1 MGIAR
6 GLERR
11 LERLVD
17 GLAARLFRGRVQPVE
32 LGSRL
37 VRAADLNLFDT
48 MGGPGAPNVYEVVLG
63 GEPDDEEIL
72 EMVSRELA
80 RYVED
85 AAADRGW
92 RLEGPARV
100 DVAFVPGDRAS
111 EVQITTAVEAGK
123 RPAWA
128 RLHPVDGGT
137 PLEVTINRSVVGRS
151 GTCDVHVAGDDVSR
165 HHAVVWQEAGS
176 MWIAD
181 IGSSNGSYVNGESVA
196 GAVPIVDGDRIT
208 FGETEFLFRPE
219 E

>member
-1 MGIAR
+1 MGLAR

-37 VRAADLNLFDT
+37 VREADLNLFDT
-48 MGGPGAPNVYEVVLG
+48 TGGPGAPNVYEVVLG
-63 GEPDDEEIL
+63 GEPDDPEVL

-80 RYVED
+80 QYVED

-100 DVAFVPGDRAS
+100 DVGFVPGDRAS
-111 EVQITTAVEAGK
+111 DVVITTAVEPGK

-128 RLHPVDGGT
+128 RLDPVAGGA
-137 PLEVTINRSVVGRS
+137 PLEITVNRSVVGRS
-151 GTCDVHVAGDDVSR
+151 GTCDVHIATDDVSR
-165 HHAVVWQEAGS
+165 HHAVVWQEAGAT
-176 MWIAD
+176 WVAD
-181 IGSSNGSYVNGESVA
+181 IGSSNGTTVNGEAVA
-196 GAVPIVDGDRIT
+196 GAVPLVDGDRLT
-208 FGETEFLFRPE
+208 FGETEFVFRPE
-219 E
+219 A